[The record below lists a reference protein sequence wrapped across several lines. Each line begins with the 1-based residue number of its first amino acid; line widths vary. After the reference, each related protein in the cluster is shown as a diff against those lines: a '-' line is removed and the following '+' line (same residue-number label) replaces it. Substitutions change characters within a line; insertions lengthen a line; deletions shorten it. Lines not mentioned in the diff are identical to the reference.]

1 MMDKDTK
8 QHTIDSLM
16 DYWRE
21 FSLCKAKEIHRPVNY
36 KHMLLH
42 DCQRYGLIEEFLEKG
57 FIGAANG
64 HRGMML
70 PMGVKVYFTS
80 DISMVNDIIILTD

>member
-1 MMDKDTK
+1 MDKDMK

-16 DYWRE
+16 DYWQGLSRR
-21 FSLCKAKEIHRPVNY
+21 KAKENRGPVNY
-36 KHMLLH
+36 KHMILH
-42 DCQRYGLIEEFLEKG
+42 DCQRYGLIEEFLERG

-64 HRGMML
+64 HQGMML
-70 PMGVKVYFTS
+70 SMGVKIYFTS